1 MRRMLSIYLKVDLGL
16 FLMVLLGCMI
26 SCGRDEEE
34 PKTNKP
40 IFELVDAQATGIDF
54 ENSLTYNEEFNVY
67 LYKGFYNG
75 SGVGL
80 GDLNGDGL
88 LDIFFGGN
96 QVDNKCYLNK
106 GDFKFEDVTAI
117 TGLASPNVW
126 STGVSII
133 DVNGDGKL
141 DVYVCKAG
149 KPDGEN
155 RHNELFINLGNNAEG
170 IPTFKESA
178 EQYGI
183 NDMGLSVHATFFDMD
198 KDGDLDMYLLNNSIY
213 PNEIVLNSG
222 HELRQSRDEKESN
235 KLYRNDGNI
244 FTDVSE
250 ESGIY
255 GSVIGYGLGVSI
267 GDVNRDTWPDIYVA
281 NDFFERDYLYLN
293 NGDGTFSEELE
304 AMVPEISQGAMG
316 VDISDMNHD
325 GYPDIFVTEMLPKG
339 DARKKTKVVFDS
351 WDIYKLKEDKG
362 YHRQFPRNSFQVNR
376 GRFSDANKTV
386 FSEVSRL
393 SGVDATDWSWGVLM
407 ADFDNS
413 GQNEIFVTNGI
424 FKDLTDGDYINFYSN
439 SQEIKQSFREKGTV
453 IMELIDL
460 MPSVPLPNHIYTR
473 LQGLEYRE
481 TGLEWGMGDPGF
493 STGSAYGDL
502 DNDGDLDLVVSN
514 INRPPFLYRNSSSDN
529 KHHFL
534 NVSLTANSLNTFA
547 IGSQVT
553 LWIDGQQYFQ
563 ELYPIRGSM
572 STVDNRL
579 HFGLGNKDHID
590 SLSIVWPNGT
600 MEVAYDFK
608 VNEFIHFKQ
617 PEGNSQTELPE
628 TNPNKHR
635 RFIDVTNE
643 FHIPYRHREN
653 SFVDFN
659 NDILLY
665 HMISNEGPKLAVSDV
680 NNDGYEDFYVGGAK
694 GYPGVLYYG
703 DRLGKFTVSQ
713 QMVFEK
719 DKESEDTDAVFIDLD
734 NDGDKDLLIA
744 SGGYE
749 FSSASFALA
758 DRMYLNDGKGNFTKS
773 DSFPSKLGSTSCF
786 AVSDYDNDGD
796 MDIFV
801 GGRVVPLAYGIPANS
816 YLLQNDGT
824 GNFVDITMDSVPGFL
839 ELGLVTDA
847 SWFDY
852 DQDGDDDLFI
862 CGEWMPIRGFRN
874 NQGKLVEITE
884 DLGLK
889 NSNGFWNTIAV
900 KDLDNDG
907 DMDMVAGNLGLNTQF
922 KASVKKPV
930 SMLIN
935 DFDQNGKIDHIITV
949 FDGDRAFPIA
959 TKSEITAQ
967 LPYLLKKYLKYDDY
981 KEKTVTDIFTKEQLE
996 SSLNLKVF
1004 ETASVAL
1011 FNENGHF
1018 ELERLSTEAQIA
1030 PVYSILIQD
1039 VDENGAKEILAG
1051 GNQYRAKPQVGIYAS
1066 SYGNL
1071 IEVGNDGNMNISENF
1086 DSGFFVRGEIRD
1098 IKPIHIA
1105 GEKHIIVTRND
1116 DTLKIFRQ
1124 IK

>member
-1 MRRMLSIYLKVDLGL
+1 MGRMHGVDLKVELGL
-16 FLMVLLGCMI
+16 MLMVFLGCI
-26 SCGRDEEE
+26 VSCEGVLEKPGD
-34 PKTNKP
+34 KKP
-40 IFELVDAQATGIDF
+40 IFELVDAKTTGIVF

-80 GDLNGDGL
+80 GDLNDDGL
-88 LDIFFGGN
+88 LDIFFSGN

-149 KPDGEN
+149 KPDGKN
-155 RHNELFINLGNNAEG
+155 RHNELFINQGNNAEG
-170 IPTFKESA
+170 IPTFEESA

-183 NDMGLSVHATFFDMD
+183 NDLGLSVHATFFDMD

-213 PNEIVLNSG
+213 PNEIVLDSG
-222 HELRQSRDEKESN
+222 HELRQSRDKEESN
-235 KLYRNDGNI
+235 KLYRNDGSI

-281 NDFFERDYLYLN
+281 NDFFERDYLYIN
-293 NGDGTFSEELE
+293 NGDGTFTEELE

-316 VDISDMNHD
+316 VDISDMNRD

-351 WDIYKLKEDKG
+351 WDTYKLKEGKG
-362 YHRQFPRNSFQVNR
+362 YHRQFPRNSFQVNQ
-376 GRFSDANKTV
+376 GKFSDSNKTF

-393 SGVDATDWSWGVLM
+393 SGVDATDWSWGVLL

-413 GQNEIFVTNGI
+413 GQKEIFVTNGI

-439 SQEIKQSFREKGTV
+439 SEEIKQSFREKGTV
-453 IMELIDL
+453 ITELIDL
-460 MPSVPLPNHIYTR
+460 MPSVPLSNHMYTGGQD
-473 LQGLEYRE
+473 LSYRE
-481 TGLEWGMGDPGF
+481 TGSEWGIGDPGF

-514 INRPPFLYRNSSSDN
+514 INGPPFLYRNSSSDN
-529 KHHFL
+529 NHHFL
-534 NVSLTANSLNTFA
+534 NVSLTANGLNTHA

-553 LWIDGQQYFQ
+553 LWADGQQYFQ

-590 SLSIVWPNGT
+590 SLSIVWPNGA
-600 MEVAYDFK
+600 MEMAYDFK
-608 VNEFIHFKQ
+608 VNEFLHFKQ
-617 PEGNSQTELPE
+617 PKGTSQTKLPE
-628 TNPNKHR
+628 TNPNTNR
-635 RFIDVTNE
+635 RFIDVTKE
-643 FHIPYRHREN
+643 FHIPFRHREN

-659 NDILLY
+659 NDKLLY

-694 GYPGVLYYG
+694 GYPGVLYFG
-703 DRLGKFTVSQ
+703 DSLEKFTASQ
-713 QMVFEK
+713 QVVFEQG
-719 DKESEDTDAVFIDLD
+719 KESEDTDAVFVDLD

-758 DRMYLNDGKGNFTKS
+758 DRLYLNDGKGNFTKS
-773 DSFPSKLGSTSCF
+773 NSFPSKLGSTSCL

-824 GNFVDITMDSVPGFL
+824 GDFVDITADRAPGFL

-847 SWFDY
+847 SWYDY

-874 NQGKLVEITE
+874 DGGKFVEVTE

-889 NSNGFWNTIAV
+889 NTNGFWNTLAV
-900 KDLDNDG
+900 ADLDNDG

-922 KASVKKPV
+922 RTSLEKPV
-930 SMLIN
+930 SLLIN
-935 DFDQNGKIDHIITV
+935 DFDKNGKIDHIITV

-967 LPYLLKKYLKYDDY
+967 LPYLLKKYLHYDDY
-981 KEKTVTDIFTKEQLE
+981 KEKTVTDIFTKDQLDG
-996 SSLNLKVF
+996 SLTLNVF

-1011 FNENGHF
+1011 FNENSRF
-1018 ELERLSTEAQIA
+1018 KVKRLPTQAQLA
-1030 PVYSILIQD
+1030 PIYGILIQEI
-1039 VDENGAKEILAG
+1039 DENGTMEILSG

-1071 IEVGNDGNMNISENF
+1071 IEVGKDGNMNILENR
-1086 DSGFFVRGEIRD
+1086 DSGFFVQGEIRD
-1098 IKPIHIA
+1098 IKPIQIA
-1105 GEKHIIVTRND
+1105 GEKYILVARND
-1116 DTLKIFRQ
+1116 DSLKIF
-1124 IK
+1124 KENK